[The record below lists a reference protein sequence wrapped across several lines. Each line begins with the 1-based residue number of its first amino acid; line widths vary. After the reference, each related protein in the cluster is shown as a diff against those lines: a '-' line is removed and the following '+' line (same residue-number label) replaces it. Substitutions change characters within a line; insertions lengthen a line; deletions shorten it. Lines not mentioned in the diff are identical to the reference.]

1 MREVRAGGGTAMTR
15 YGTAASILL
24 ILLLVYAAVMFFPS
38 FAGFAGDGPMVPTAV
53 VALLTWGGF
62 SVLTLHGLRRA
73 LAVRRGEENRFDAT
87 VFWTKTLSLIGA
99 LLSIVTAFAF
109 GFGAFASCGPV
120 WLSGLY
126 HWGGLV
132 GSMLC
137 FGAWFA
143 APYLAREYAGEAGQ
157 RVERPGWGRLVVVGA
172 VVYGLWAV
180 AWLVGWMVLRG
191 SIDAGTYPTAAKSPY
206 QLPYP
211 EGQRSWV
218 IQGNNSHFNHKGDEE
233 FAWDFR
239 RQCGTPVLAARAG
252 TVVDVEDGFEGNGK
266 GKKNNFVEVKHDD
279 GTVAKYLHIQTGS
292 AKVKPGD
299 TVQQGDALAEVGNV
313 GNSLTGH
320 IHFVVEKGGDSIPVT
335 FQDVDED
342 KGIPRTFEHYASAK

>member
-1 MREVRAGGGTAMTR
+1 MTR
-15 YGTAASILL
+15 YGTAASVLL
-24 ILLLVYAAVMFFPS
+24 ILLGVYAAVMFFAS

-62 SVLTLHGLRRA
+62 IVLTLHGLRRA
-73 LAVRRGEENRFDAT
+73 LAVRGGEANRFDAT
-87 VFWTKTLSLIGA
+87 VFWTKALPLIGA
-99 LLSIVTAFAF
+99 LLSIITAFAF

-143 APYLAREYAGEAGQ
+143 APFIARETAGEAGQ
-157 RVERPGWGRLVVVGA
+157 RVELPGWGRLAIIGTA
-172 VVYGLWAV
+172 VYGLWGVVWLV
-180 AWLVGWMVLRG
+180 AWMMLRG
-191 SIDAGTYPTAAKSPY
+191 SIEAGAYPTAANSPY

-211 EGQRSWV
+211 DGERSWV
-218 IQGNNSHFNHKGDEE
+218 IQGNNSHFNHKEDEA

-239 RQCGTPVLAARAG
+239 RQCGTPVLAARGG
-252 TVVDVEDGFEGNGK
+252 TVLKVEHDFEGNGK
-266 GKKNNFVEVKHDD
+266 GKKNNFITVKHDD
-279 GTVAKYLHIQTGS
+279 GTVAKYLHIKTGS
-292 AKVKPGD
+292 AKVAEGE
-299 TVQQGDALAEVGNV
+299 TVEQGDPLAEVGNV

-320 IHFVVEKGGDSIPVT
+320 IHFVVEKAGEGIPVT

-342 KGIPRTFEHYASAK
+342 KGIPRTFERYASAE